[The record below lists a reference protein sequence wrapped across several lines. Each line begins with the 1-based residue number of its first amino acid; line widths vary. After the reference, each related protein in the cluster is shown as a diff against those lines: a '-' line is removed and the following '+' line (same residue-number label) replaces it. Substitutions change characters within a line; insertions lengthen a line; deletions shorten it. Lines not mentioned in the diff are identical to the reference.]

1 MTDDRG
7 MCSGSVFRQDKERW
21 KMDDRP
27 PKAGKL
33 RSDDGRLKA
42 EGRGMCSEFS
52 VQSSGRTKNDGR
64 WKTASLL
71 LPQI

>member
-1 MTDDRG
+1 
-7 MCSGSVFRQDKERW
+7 
-21 KMDDRP
+21 MDDRP

-52 VQSSGRTKNDGR
+52 VQSSGNQRDDGR
-64 WKTASLL
+64 PLRSDDGRLKAEGIEQRAEGFLQRSVFRKS
-71 LPQI
+71 